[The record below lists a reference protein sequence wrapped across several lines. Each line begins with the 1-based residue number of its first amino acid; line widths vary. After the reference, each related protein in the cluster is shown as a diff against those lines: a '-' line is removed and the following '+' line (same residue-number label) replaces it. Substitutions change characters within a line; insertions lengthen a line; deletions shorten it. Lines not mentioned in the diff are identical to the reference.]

1 VSEPPR
7 DDEPQPDGVRKG
19 PLEQKKLVLADCP
32 KECFSV
38 EELVVF
44 LGLKSRRVV
53 YKWIQMGTA
62 PPYYKPHRRVFFNC
76 QEVVEWL
83 RAAQDDVSKG
93 RRSQVGG
100 PWR

>member
-1 VSEPPR
+1 
-7 DDEPQPDGVRKG
+7 
-19 PLEQKKLVLADCP
+19 
-32 KECFSV
+32 
-38 EELVVF
+38 
-44 LGLKSRRVV
+44 
-53 YKWIQMGTA
+53 MGTA